1 MAPQRHVDRDNGM
14 RRISSTTRWLAG
26 AGFVLVAAFS
36 VYFSEQASSG
46 SGGTSTV
53 NTPVATAPPA
63 TTPAATGSGA
73 GSASTPQVVPTAPPI
88 TNPPRSHTRS
98 GGS

>member
-1 MAPQRHVDRDNGM
+1 VDRDNGM

-26 AGFVLVAAFS
+26 TGFVLVAAFS
-36 VYFSEQASSG
+36 VYFSERASSG
-46 SGGTSTV
+46 GSSTTV

-63 TTPAATGSGA
+63 TDAPS
-73 GSASTPQVVPTAPPI
+73 GSASTPQPVPTSPPI

-98 GGS
+98 SGS

>member
-1 MAPQRHVDRDNGM
+1 VAPQRHVDRDNGM

-46 SGGTSTV
+46 NGSTSTV

-63 TTPAATGSGA
+63 TDNGSG
-73 GSASTPQVVPTAPPI
+73 SVSTPQVVPTAPPI